1 MGADIGTEDKNVV
14 TISEDMTEWSENVI
28 LAYNHPKV
36 HHIMLANGIITIH
49 DEDEDEI

>member
-1 MGADIGTEDKNVV
+1 MGADTGTEDKNVV
-14 TISEDMTEWSENVI
+14 TISEDMSEWCDNVI

-49 DEDEDEI
+49 DEDEEET